1 MSGDLKLQ
9 DVEIDVYLNTW
20 AEEVLNNS
28 EQATEEEKAAA
39 HSVLHDM
46 KKVDF
51 VEDER
56 HNPKDQL
63 LKEVKLDGKKYIY
76 LFPDVNNPGVIHAL
90 TADTGEHTRVRTK
103 NAHFTGAKYR
113 VTKDYGL
120 S

>member
-1 MSGDLKLQ
+1 
-9 DVEIDVYLNTW
+9 
-20 AEEVLNNS
+20 
-28 EQATEEEKAAA
+28 
-39 HSVLHDM
+39 M

-63 LKEVKLDGKKYIY
+63 LKEVKLDGKKYVY

-90 TADTGEHTRVRTK
+90 NADTGEHTRVRTK